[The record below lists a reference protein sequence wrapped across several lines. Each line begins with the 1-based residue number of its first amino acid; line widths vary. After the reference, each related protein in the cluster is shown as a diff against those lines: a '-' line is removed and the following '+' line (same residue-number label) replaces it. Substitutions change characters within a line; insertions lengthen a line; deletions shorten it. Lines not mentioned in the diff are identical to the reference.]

1 MRSVF
6 RFFCLIIYRTTESR
20 GHGNKGGRGEGRHE
34 QDRVVLKE
42 AAARGAGISVSEAA
56 ARLGVERCT
65 GFRLTFQ
72 DFIFECV
79 RFVPLVCARRESRI
93 PPRMQACWP
102 QAAGRAISA
111 LRAAARPAISPLPP
125 VGKSPR
131 VVFLGILHFR
141 RLETPGVPLAVVRPR
156 CHAYQNAAWSWPT
169 PHRVAITISSCS
181 SSPLA
186 CFLLPSPLFLPAKF
200 VGPNSGATLGT
211 TDRRGCC
218 NDPNLFLGGRN
229 LVKSPGNLD
238 FTEAGPLVFWESI
251 SSLSSHFPA
260 SPPARQDSFGT
271 MRPSPVLRCPLF
283 CCSWPWRCSY
293 YSPPSC
299 FFRVVVAQLVDSWL
313 RPYSGD

>member
-1 MRSVF
+1 MRSDF

-20 GHGNKGGRGEGRHE
+20 GHGRQGGRGEGRHE

-42 AAARGAGISVSEAA
+42 AAARGAGIQDSEAA

-79 RFVPLVCARRESRI
+79 RFVPLVCARMESRI
-93 PPRMQACWP
+93 PPRMQGCWP
-102 QAAGRAISA
+102 QAAGRAKSA

-169 PHRVAITISSCS
+169 PHRVAITILSCS

-218 NDPNLFLGGRN
+218 NDPNLFFMARFRFIDSN
-229 LVKSPGNLD
+229 
-238 FTEAGPLVFWESI
+238 SI
-251 SSLSSHFPA
+251 SESEGGASNIFVGTCSS
-260 SPPARQDSFGT
+260 RG
-271 MRPSPVLRCPLF
+271 R
-283 CCSWPWRCSY
+283 
-293 YSPPSC
+293 
-299 FFRVVVAQLVDSWL
+299 
-313 RPYSGD
+313 